1 MLRMNQN
8 LKQQDWFVIKA
19 VNEGIIITSDI
30 SEAGIRTSSTI
41 DIHGEPVL
49 RVIKHGRTTQWSAGV
64 SNEIRSECQR
74 EVGMLTREWCIVDL
88 SGGFS
93 FSERRDSGSII
104 TDYRGRI
111 VGILHGGGRSMGSG
125 MDTTYATPIG
135 CLLEDIRA
143 TLHATKVHY
152 NPF

>member
-1 MLRMNQN
+1 MNEN
-8 LKQQDWFVIKA
+8 LKQQDQFVIKA
-19 VNEGIIITSDI
+19 VNDGIVITSDI
-30 SEAGIRTSSTI
+30 SEANIRTPSTV
-41 DIHGEPVL
+41 DTDGEPVL
-49 RVIKHGRTTQWSAGV
+49 RVIKYGRTSQWTAGV

-74 EVGMLTREWCIVDL
+74 EPGMFTREWCILDL
-88 SGGFS
+88 SSQFPFS
-93 FSERRDSGSII
+93 NRGDSGSII

-111 VGILHGGGRSMGSG
+111 VGMLHGGLQRVGSG

-143 TLHATKVHY
+143 TLRAVKVHY